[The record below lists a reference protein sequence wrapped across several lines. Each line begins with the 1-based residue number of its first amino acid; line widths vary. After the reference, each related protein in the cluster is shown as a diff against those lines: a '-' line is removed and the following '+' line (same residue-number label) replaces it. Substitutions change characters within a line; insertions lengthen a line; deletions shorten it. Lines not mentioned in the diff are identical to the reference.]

1 MKNLFYLLFL
11 LLHFL
16 VYSQTKETK
25 TNSLYP
31 LTLFIEDHSNQL
43 NIKLDISDEQV
54 EYYIP
59 YENDIKAEIIT
70 NLNISYGVVF
80 SYKFLS
86 VRLGIRP
93 KLSES
98 ELENKGETDR
108 FRLRVKL
115 LFDKW
120 THRFEYAYTRG
131 FNIKNTN
138 DFEPTTENSDFRIQF
153 PYLTTNIFSGSSDY
167 KFNDNYSVKAIE
179 SNTEIQLK
187 SAGTFLTGLDYTLYF
202 VKGTDQ
208 IKFENQDINNRESY
222 TEYTGFSPVLNA
234 SYHYTFVFHKYW
246 YANIYGNP
254 GVGIHFTNAKFFND
268 NKFTSSN
275 NTLVNLTFETGVSAG
290 YNGKKIYFGGEFKY
304 KLNGNKY
311 DEDFISLQHIKNNFY
326 LFFGYRFKAPKQVQ
340 KPVEYIENKV
350 PILKNKKN

>member
-1 MKNLFYLLFL
+1 LKYIFYLIFL

-16 VYSQTKETK
+16 VYSQNKKTK
-25 TNSLYP
+25 TDSLYHLNP
-31 LTLFIEDHSNQL
+31 FIEDFSNQL

-120 THRFEYAYTRG
+120 THRFEYDYTRG

-138 DFEPTTENSDFRIQF
+138 DFEPTAENSEFRIQF
-153 PYLTTNIFSGSSDY
+153 PYLTTNVFYGSSNY
-167 KFNDNYSVKAIE
+167 KFNDNYSVKAI
-179 SNTEIQLK
+179 
-187 SAGTFLTGLDYTLYF
+187 
-202 VKGTDQ
+202 
-208 IKFENQDINNRESY
+208 
-222 TEYTGFSPVLNA
+222 
-234 SYHYTFVFHKYW
+234 
-246 YANIYGNP
+246 
-254 GVGIHFTNAKFFND
+254 
-268 NKFTSSN
+268 
-275 NTLVNLTFETGVSAG
+275 
-290 YNGKKIYFGGEFKY
+290 
-304 KLNGNKY
+304 
-311 DEDFISLQHIKNNFY
+311 
-326 LFFGYRFKAPKQVQ
+326 
-340 KPVEYIENKV
+340 
-350 PILKNKKN
+350 